1 MFLVVDNYL
10 EFHLGPC
17 RGFVAERM
25 VGINPECVS
34 PQKEF
39 QQGLKSLQ
47 LCRLLEG
54 SNIHALLSLGHLVP
68 VHFLLF

>member
-1 MFLVVDNYL
+1 MFLVVDKYL
-10 EFHLGPC
+10 DSHFGPC
-17 RGFVAERM
+17 KGFFAERM

-39 QQGLKSLQ
+39 QRGLKSLQ

-54 SNIHALLSLGHLVP
+54 SSIHVLLSLGHLVP